1 MLEPILI
8 GFDRADAVPAKPSSA
23 AHATAHAASE
33 RTSILDMT
41 PLPIQKEPASTTAGT
56 YQSARAKSPRASY
69 FPLRSISSMR

>member
-41 PLPIQKEPASTTAGT
+41 PLPIQKEPASTDGGNLPECEGRI
-56 YQSARAKSPRASY
+56 ARAGY